1 MCHCNVTVK
10 ILNDITTWLHV
21 TVHPLHHICDATVHF
36 LYAVLSFLHLNSLCV
51 LIFRFWHIMLIAL
64 LTSNNTYN
72 AHNKFTVHWNNNNII
87 MLRLYF
93 SRLCLTYSNPLKSGS
108 DMSVSHEFR
117 GQKRLFSDCAPGRV
131 YDRPVRWPPD
141 LGWLTGWTEFCVG
154 NLLCPPRWTDSLQ
167 SYPNHHFLRETWP
180 AGGWR
185 TSHSDISAERKK
197 KRLKWL

>member
-1 MCHCNVTVK
+1 MPQFTFSMQCCHFF
-10 ILNDITTWLHV
+10 
-21 TVHPLHHICDATVHF
+21 PLKQSWCPHF
-36 LYAVLSFLHLNSLCV
+36 SFLAHNINSIIKNVYYC
-51 LIFRFWHIMLIAL
+51 
-64 LTSNNTYN
+64 SNNTYN
-72 AHNKFTVHWNNNNII
+72 GHNKFTVHWNNNNII

-117 GQKRLFSDCAPGRV
+117 GHTRLFSYCALGRV

-154 NLLCPPRWTDSLQ
+154 ILLCPPCWTDWLQ
-167 SYPNHHFLRETWP
+167 SYPNHHFLCETWP

-185 TSHSDISAERKK
+185 TSHSDISADTEKK
-197 KRLKWL
+197 